1 MSTQSE
7 AALEAGLIATLQQ
20 MDYEYVQIVE
30 EDNMYANFKRQL
42 EVHNRKRLE
51 EHGRSEFTTE
61 EFEKILI
68 YLEGGTRFEKA
79 KKLRDLYP
87 LDTADGQRIWVEFLN
102 RQQWCQN
109 EFQVS
114 NQITVEGRKKC
125 RYDVTI
131 LINGLPLVQIE
142 LKRFTD
148 CLIISN
154 CLSYPTV

>member
-7 AALEAGLIATLQQ
+7 AALEAGLITTLQQ

-30 EDNMYANFKRQL
+30 EDNLYANFKRQL

-51 EHGRSEFTTE
+51 EYGRNEFTTE

-114 NQITVEGRKKC
+114 NQITVEGRKNA
-125 RYDVTI
+125 VMM
-131 LINGLPLVQIE
+131 
-142 LKRFTD
+142 
-148 CLIISN
+148 
-154 CLSYPTV
+154 